1 MVELQKKYQIGVRRF
16 GIINWV
22 GTYSLFKKEVLR
34 FLTVSGQ
41 TLFGPILTSILFL
54 TVISLAI
61 GDERTDVL
69 GVSYIKFLASGLI
82 MMQVIQQSFA
92 HSSSSLMMGKMM
104 GTITDVV
111 HSPLSSSEVVLAI
124 TFASAVRGIL
134 IATASTLIFV
144 FFIDLSIQNF
154 ALWFIYLFLGGLF
167 MGSLGLIVGLYA
179 DKFDQMSTVTNFI
192 IVPLSFL
199 SGTFYSIEKLPDLL
213 QVVSN
218 YNPFFHMIDG
228 FRYSFIGQLD
238 GSVIFGIMLLT
249 LLSSIITFF
258 AYYLVNKGYKIKS

>member
-1 MVELQKKYQIGVRRF
+1 MVELQKKYQIGSRRF
-16 GIINWV
+16 GIVNWV

-41 TLFGPILTSILFL
+41 TLFGQILTSILFL
-54 TVISLAI
+54 TVISLAL
-61 GDERTDVL
+61 GDQRTDVL
-69 GVSYIKFLASGLI
+69 GVSYMKFLACGLI

-104 GTITDVV
+104 GTITDIV
-111 HSPLSSSEVVLAI
+111 HSPLSSSEVVFAI
-124 TFASAVRGIL
+124 TFASAARGVL
-134 IATASTLIFV
+134 IASASTLIFI

-154 ALWFIYLFLGGLF
+154 LLWFVYLFLGGLF
-167 MGSLGLIVGLYA
+167 MGSLGIIVGLYA

-199 SGTFYSIEKLPDLL
+199 SGTFYSIERLPEFLRIL
-213 QVVSN
+213 SN

-228 FRYSFIGQLD
+228 FRYSFIGKLD
-238 GSVIFGIMLLT
+238 GSVTFCIILLT
-249 LLSSIITFF
+249 LLSLIVTYF
-258 AYYLVNKGYKIKS
+258 AYFLVHKGYKIKS

>member
-1 MVELQKKYQIGVRRF
+1 MVELQKKYQTGVRRF
-16 GIINWV
+16 GLVNWV
-22 GTYSLFKKEVLR
+22 GTHSLFKKEVLR

-41 TLFGPILTSILFL
+41 TLLGPILTSILFL

-61 GDERTDVL
+61 GDQRADVL
-69 GVSYIKFLASGLI
+69 GVSYIEFLASGLI

-111 HSPLSSSEVVLAI
+111 HSPLSSSEVVFAI
-124 TFASAVRGIL
+124 TLASAARGLL
-134 IATASTLIFV
+134 IASASTIIFIV
-144 FFIDLSIQNF
+144 FIDLSIQNF
-154 ALWFIYLFLGGLF
+154 LLWFVYLFLGGLF
-167 MGSLGLIVGLYA
+167 MGSLGVIVGLYA

-199 SGTFYSIEKLPDLL
+199 SGTFYSIDKLPNFLKIL
-213 QVVSN
+213 SN

-238 GSVIFGIMLLT
+238 GSVSFGILLLT
-249 LLSSIITFF
+249 SLSFIVTYF
-258 AYYLVNKGYKIKS
+258 AYYLVHKGYKIKS

>member
-16 GIINWV
+16 GLINWV
-22 GTYSLFKKEVLR
+22 GIYSLFKKEVLR

-61 GDERTDVL
+61 GDQRADVL
-69 GVSYIKFLASGLI
+69 GVTYIKFLASGLI

-104 GTITDVV
+104 GTITDIV
-111 HSPLSSSEVVLAI
+111 HSPLSSSEIVFAI
-124 TFASAVRGIL
+124 TLASAARGLL
-134 IATASTLIFV
+134 IASVSTLIFI

-154 ALWFIYLFLGGLF
+154 FLWFIYLFLGGLF
-167 MGSLGLIVGLYA
+167 MGSLGIIVGLYA

-199 SGTFYSIEKLPDLL
+199 SGTFYSIDRLPIFL
-213 QVVSN
+213 Q
-218 YNPFFHMIDG
+218 
-228 FRYSFIGQLD
+228 
-238 GSVIFGIMLLT
+238 T
-249 LLSSIITFF
+249 LS
-258 AYYLVNKGYKIKS
+258 AYILVHKGYKIKS

>member
-1 MVELQKKYQIGVRRF
+1 MVELQKKYQIGIRRF
-16 GIINWV
+16 GVINWL

-41 TLFGPILTSILFL
+41 TLLGPILTSILFL
-54 TVISLAI
+54 IVINLAI
-61 GDERTDVL
+61 GDQRADVL

-111 HSPLSSSEVVLAI
+111 HSPLSSSEVVFAI
-124 TFASAVRGIL
+124 TLASAARGFL
-134 IATASTLIFV
+134 IASTSTLIFI
-144 FFIDLSIQNF
+144 FFIDLSVGNLI
-154 ALWFIYLFLGGLF
+154 LWFIYLFLGGLL
-167 MGSLGLIVGLYA
+167 MGSLGIIVGLYA

-199 SGTFYSIEKLPDLL
+199 SGTFYSIDKLPSFLKTL
-213 QVVSN
+213 SHF
-218 YNPFFHMIDG
+218 NPFFHMIDG

-238 GSVIFGIMLLT
+238 GSLTFGISLLT
-249 LLSSIITFF
+249 FLSLLITYI
-258 AYYLVNKGYKIKS
+258 AYILVNKGYKIKS

>member
-1 MVELQKKYQIGVRRF
+1 MVELQKKYQIGIRRF
-16 GIINWV
+16 GYVNWV

-41 TLFGPILTSILFL
+41 TLFGPILTSVLFL
-54 TVISLAI
+54 IVISLAI
-61 GDERTDVL
+61 GDQKADVL
-69 GVSYIKFLASGLI
+69 GVPYIKFLASGLI

-104 GTITDVV
+104 GTITDIV
-111 HSPLSSSEVVLAI
+111 HSPLSSSEVVFAI
-124 TFASAVRGIL
+124 TLASTARGLL
-134 IATASTLIFV
+134 IATASTLIFI

-154 ALWFIYLFLGGLF
+154 FLWFIYLFLGGLV
-167 MGSLGLIVGLYA
+167 MGSLGIIVGLYA

-199 SGTFYSIEKLPDLL
+199 SGTFYSIERLPDFLKVL
-213 QVVSN
+213 SN

-238 GSVIFGIMLLT
+238 GSLSFGIALLT
-249 LLSSIITFF
+249 ILGFIITYF
-258 AYYLVNKGYKIKS
+258 AYFLVHKGYKIKS

>member
-1 MVELQKKYQIGVRRF
+1 MVELQKKYQIGTRRF

-61 GDERTDVL
+61 GDQRADVL
-69 GVSYIKFLASGLI
+69 GVPYIKFLASGLI

-111 HSPLSSSEVVLAI
+111 HSPLSSSEVVFAI
-124 TFASAVRGIL
+124 TFASAARGLL
-134 IATASTLIFV
+134 IATASTLIFI

-154 ALWFIYLFLGGLF
+154 VLWFSYLFLGGLV
-167 MGSLGLIVGLYA
+167 MGSLGIIVGLYA
-179 DKFDQMSTVTNFI
+179 DKFDQM
-192 IVPLSFL
+192 LSL
-199 SGTFYSIEKLPDLL
+199 I
-213 QVVSN
+213 
-218 YNPFFHMIDG
+218 HI
-228 FRYSFIGQLD
+228 
-238 GSVIFGIMLLT
+238 
-249 LLSSIITFF
+249 
-258 AYYLVNKGYKIKS
+258 

>member
-238 GSVIFGIMLLT
+238 GSVIFGIILLT

>member
-1 MVELQKKYQIGVRRF
+1 MVELQKKYQIGSRRF
-16 GIINWV
+16 GTINWI

-41 TLFGPILTSILFL
+41 TLFGPILTSVLFL

-61 GDERTDVL
+61 GDQRADVL
-69 GVSYIKFLASGLI
+69 GVPYIEFLASGLI

-104 GTITDVV
+104 GTITDII
-111 HSPLSSSEVVLAI
+111 HSPLSSSEVVFAI
-124 TFASAVRGIL
+124 TLASTARGLL
-134 IATASTLIFV
+134 IASVSTLLFV
-144 FFIDLSIQNF
+144 FFIDLSIQNLF
-154 ALWFIYLFLGGLF
+154 LWFIYLLLGGLF
-167 MGSLGLIVGLYA
+167 MGSLGIIVGLYA

-199 SGTFYSIEKLPDLL
+199 SGTFYSIDRLPNFLKIL
-213 QVVSN
+213 SN

-228 FRYSFIGQLD
+228 FRYAFIGQLD
-238 GSVIFGIMLLT
+238 GSVTFGIGLLT
-249 LLSSIITFF
+249 FLSLTITYI
-258 AYYLVNKGYKIKS
+258 AYFLVNKGYKIKS

>member
-1 MVELQKKYQIGVRRF
+1 MVELQKKYQVGKRRF
-16 GIINWV
+16 GLINWV

-34 FLTVSGQ
+34 FLTVAGQ

-61 GDERTDVL
+61 GDQRNDVL

-124 TFASAVRGIL
+124 TLASAARGIL
-134 IATASTLIFV
+134 IAFASTLIFII
-144 FFIDLSIQNF
+144 FIDLSIQNF
-154 ALWFIYLFLGGLF
+154 VLWFAYLFLGGLL
-167 MGSLGLIVGLYA
+167 MGSLGIITGLYA
-179 DKFDQMSTVTNFI
+179 DKFDQMSTITNFI

-199 SGTFYSIEKLPDLL
+199 SGTFYSIDRLPDFLK
-213 QVVSN
+213 VVSN

-238 GSVIFGIMLLT
+238 GSVLFGIS
-249 LLSSIITFF
+249 LLSFLSLFITYL
-258 AYYLVNKGYKIKS
+258 AYFLVDKGYKIKS

>member
-1 MVELQKKYQIGVRRF
+1 MVELQKKYQIGTRRF
-16 GIINWV
+16 GTINWI

-41 TLFGPILTSILFL
+41 TLFGPILTSVLFL

-61 GDERTDVL
+61 GDQRAEVL
-69 GVSYIKFLASGLI
+69 GVPYIKFLASGLI

-104 GTITDVV
+104 GTITDIV
-111 HSPLSSSEVVLAI
+111 HSPLSSSEVVFAI
-124 TFASAVRGIL
+124 TLASTARGLL
-134 IATASTLIFV
+134 IASVSTLIFI

-154 ALWFIYLFLGGLF
+154 FLWFIYLFLGGLF
-167 MGSLGLIVGLYA
+167 MGSLGIIVGLYA

-199 SGTFYSIEKLPDLL
+199 SGTFYSIERLPDFLKIL
-213 QVVSN
+213 SN

-228 FRYSFIGQLD
+228 FRFAFIGQLD
-238 GSVIFGIMLLT
+238 GSVIFGITLLT
-249 LLSSIITFF
+249 SLSLAIIYT
-258 AYYLVNKGYKIKS
+258 AYFLVNKGYKIKS

>member
-1 MVELQKKYQIGVRRF
+1 MVESQKKYQIGIRRF
-16 GIINWV
+16 GIVNWV

-61 GDERTDVL
+61 GDQRTDVL
-69 GVSYIKFLASGLI
+69 GVPYVKFLASGLI

-111 HSPLSSSEVVLAI
+111 HSPLSSSEVVFAI
-124 TFASAVRGIL
+124 TIASAVRGLL
-134 IATASTLIFV
+134 IASVSTIIFIL
-144 FFIDLSIQNF
+144 FIDLSVQNIF
-154 ALWFIYLFLGGLF
+154 MWFIYLFLGGLI
-167 MGSLGLIVGLYA
+167 MGSLGIIVGLYA
-179 DKFDQMSTVTNFI
+179 DKFDQMSTITNFI

-199 SGTFYSIEKLPDLL
+199 SGTFYSIDKLPEFLR
-213 QVVSN
+213 VISN
-218 YNPFFHMIDG
+218 FNPFFHMIDG

-238 GSVIFGIMLLT
+238 GSVVFGISILIF
-249 LLSSIITFF
+249 LSLIVTYF
-258 AYYLVNKGYKIKS
+258 AYFLVHKGYKIKS

>member
-16 GIINWV
+16 GLINWV

-61 GDERTDVL
+61 GDQRAEVL
-69 GVSYIKFLASGLI
+69 GVTYIKFLASGLI

-104 GTITDVV
+104 GTITDIV
-111 HSPLSSSEVVLAI
+111 HSPLTSSEIVFAI
-124 TFASAVRGIL
+124 TLASAARGLL
-134 IATASTLIFV
+134 IASVSTLIFIL
-144 FFIDLSIQNF
+144 FIDLSIQNLF
-154 ALWFIYLFLGGLF
+154 LWFIYLSLGGLF
-167 MGSLGLIVGLYA
+167 MGSLGIIVGLYA

-199 SGTFYSIEKLPDLL
+199 SGTFYSIERLPNFL
-213 QVVSN
+213 QILSN

-238 GSVIFGIMLLT
+238 GSIIFGVSI
-249 LLSSIITFF
+249 LSFLSLIITYF
-258 AYYLVNKGYKIKS
+258 AYILVNKGYKIKS

>member
-1 MVELQKKYQIGVRRF
+1 MVELQKKYQIGTRRF
-16 GIINWV
+16 GLVNWI

-61 GDERTDVL
+61 GDQRADVL
-69 GVSYIKFLASGLI
+69 GVPYIKFLASGLI

-111 HSPLSSSEVVLAI
+111 HSPLSASEVVFAI
-124 TFASAVRGIL
+124 TFASAARGLL
-134 IATASTLIFV
+134 IASASTLIFV

-154 ALWFIYLFLGGLF
+154 LLWFIYLFLGGLF

-199 SGTFYSIEKLPDLL
+199 SGTFYSIDRLPEFLKVL
-213 QVVSN
+213 SN

-228 FRYSFIGQLD
+228 FRFSFIGQLD
-238 GSVIFGIMLLT
+238 GSVTFGITLLT
-249 LLSSIITFF
+249 FLSFGITYF
-258 AYYLVNKGYKIKS
+258 AYFLVHKGYKIKS

>member
-1 MVELQKKYQIGVRRF
+1 MVELKKKYQIGIRRF

-61 GDERTDVL
+61 GENRSDVL
-69 GVSYIKFLASGLI
+69 GVPYIKFLACGLI

-104 GTITDVV
+104 GTITDIV
-111 HSPLSSSEVVLAI
+111 HSPLSSLEVVIAI
-124 TFASAVRGIL
+124 TTASAARGLL
-134 IATASTLIFV
+134 IASASTLIFIY
-144 FFIDLSIQNF
+144 FIDLSIQNYL
-154 ALWFIYLFLGGLF
+154 LWFIYLFLGGLL

-199 SGTFYSIEKLPDLL
+199 SGTFYSIEKLPEILRTI
-213 QVVSN
+213 SY

-228 FRYSFIGQLD
+228 FRYSFIGELD
-238 GSVIFGIMLLT
+238 GSVTFGILLLT
-249 LLSSIITFF
+249 FLSLLITIF
-258 AYYLVNKGYKIKS
+258 AYILVHKGYKIKS

>member
-1 MVELQKKYQIGVRRF
+1 MVELKEKYQIGKSRF
-16 GIINWV
+16 GLINWV

-34 FLTVSGQ
+34 FITVSGQ

-61 GDERTDVL
+61 GDQRANVL
-69 GVSYIKFLASGLI
+69 GVTYIKFLACGLI

-111 HSPLSSSEVVLAI
+111 HSPLSSSEVVFAI
-124 TFASAVRGIL
+124 TLASAARGLL
-134 IATASTLIFV
+134 IATASTLIFI
-144 FFIDLSIQNF
+144 FFIDLSIQNYF
-154 ALWFIYLFLGGLF
+154 LWFVYLLLGGLI
-167 MGSLGLIVGLYA
+167 MGSLGIIVGLYA

-199 SGTFYSIEKLPDLL
+199 SGTFYSIDKLPDFLKIL
-213 QVVSN
+213 SN

-238 GSVIFGIMLLT
+238 GSLSFGISILTFLSLL
-249 LLSSIITFF
+249 ITYF
-258 AYYLVNKGYKIKS
+258 AYILVYKGYKIKS

>member
-1 MVELQKKYQIGVRRF
+1 MVELHKKYQIGKRRF
-16 GIINWV
+16 GFINWI

-61 GDERTDVL
+61 GDQRADVL
-69 GVSYIKFLASGLI
+69 GVPYIEFLASGLI

-92 HSSSSLMMGKMM
+92 HSSSSLMMGKTM

-111 HSPLSSSEVVLAI
+111 HSPLSSSEVVFAI
-124 TFASAVRGIL
+124 TFASAVRGLL
-134 IATASTLIFV
+134 IASVSTIIFIL
-144 FFIDLSIQNF
+144 FIDLSVQNIF
-154 ALWFIYLFLGGLF
+154 MWFTYLFLGGLF
-167 MGSLGLIVGLYA
+167 MGSLGIIVGLYA

-199 SGTFYSIEKLPDLL
+199 SGTFYSIDKLPEFLIII
-213 QVVSN
+213 SN
-218 YNPFFHMIDG
+218 FNPFFHMIDG
-228 FRYSFIGQLD
+228 FRYSFIGQSD
-238 GSVIFGIMLLT
+238 GSVTFGISLLICLS
-249 LLSSIITFF
+249 LLVTYF
-258 AYYLVNKGYKIKS
+258 AYILIHKGYKIKS

>member
-1 MVELQKKYQIGVRRF
+1 MVELQKKYQIGARRF

-61 GDERTDVL
+61 GDQRADVL
-69 GVSYIKFLASGLI
+69 GVTYIKFLACGLI

-111 HSPLSSSEVVLAI
+111 HSPLSSSEVVFAI
-124 TFASAVRGIL
+124 TFASAARGLL
-134 IATASTLIFV
+134 IALSSTLIFI
-144 FFIDLSIQNF
+144 FFIDLSIQNYL
-154 ALWFIYLFLGGLF
+154 LWFVYLLLGGLV
-167 MGSLGLIVGLYA
+167 MGSLGIIVGLYA

-199 SGTFYSIEKLPDLL
+199 SGTFYSIDKLPNFLKVL
-213 QVVSN
+213 SN

-238 GSVIFGIMLLT
+238 GSITFGIVMLT
-249 LLSSIITFF
+249 FLSLVITYL
-258 AYYLVNKGYKIKS
+258 AYILVHKGYKIKS

>member
-1 MVELQKKYQIGVRRF
+1 MVELEQKYQIGVRRF
-16 GIINWV
+16 GLINWV

-34 FLTVSGQ
+34 FLSVSGQ

-61 GDERTDVL
+61 GDQRADVL
-69 GVSYIKFLASGLI
+69 GVSYIKFLACGLI

-104 GTITDVV
+104 GTITDIV
-111 HSPLSSSEVVLAI
+111 HSPLSAFEVVTAI
-124 TFASAVRGIL
+124 TLASAARGLL
-134 IATASTLIFV
+134 IAFTSTLIFIL
-144 FFIDLSIQNF
+144 FIDLSIQNIF
-154 ALWFIYLFLGGLF
+154 LWFIYLFLSGLL

-199 SGTFYSIEKLPDLL
+199 SGTFYSIERLPNFLNIL
-213 QVVSN
+213 SN

-228 FRYSFIGQLD
+228 FRYSFIGNLD
-238 GSVIFGIMLLT
+238 GSLKFGLII
-249 LLSSIITFF
+249 LSFLCILIIYF
-258 AYYLVNKGYKIKS
+258 AYLLFHKGYKIKS

>member
-1 MVELQKKYQIGVRRF
+1 MVELQKKYQIGSKRF
-16 GIINWV
+16 GLVNWV

-61 GDERTDVL
+61 GDQRANVL
-69 GVSYIKFLASGLI
+69 GVTYIKFLASGLI

-111 HSPLSSSEVVLAI
+111 HSPLSASEVVFAI
-124 TFASAVRGIL
+124 TFASAARGLL
-134 IATASTLIFV
+134 IATASTLIFI
-144 FFIDLSIQNF
+144 FFIDLNIQNF
-154 ALWFIYLFLGGLF
+154 LLWFIYLFLGGLL
-167 MGSLGLIVGLYA
+167 MGSLGIIVGLYA

-199 SGTFYSIEKLPDLL
+199 SGTFYSIDRLPEFLKVL
-213 QVVSN
+213 SN

-228 FRYSFIGQLD
+228 FRFSFIGQLD
-238 GSVIFGIMLLT
+238 GSVTFGIALLT
-249 LLSSIITFF
+249 FLSLITTFF
-258 AYYLVNKGYKIKS
+258 AYHLVHKGYKIKS

>member
-1 MVELQKKYQIGVRRF
+1 MVELQKKYQIGNRRF
-16 GIINWV
+16 GLINWI

-54 TVISLAI
+54 TVISLAV
-61 GDERTDVL
+61 GDQRTEVL
-69 GVSYIKFLASGLI
+69 GVPYIKFLACGLI

-111 HSPLSSSEVVLAI
+111 HSPLSSPEVVFAI
-124 TFASAVRGIL
+124 TFASAARGLL
-134 IATASTLIFV
+134 IATASTLIFT
-144 FFIDLSIQNF
+144 FFIDLSIQSLL
-154 ALWFIYLFLGGLF
+154 LWFVYLFLGGLL
-167 MGSLGLIVGLYA
+167 MGSLGIIVGLYA

-199 SGTFYSIEKLPDLL
+199 SGTFYSIDKLPSFLKL
-213 QVVSN
+213 ISN

-228 FRYSFIGQLD
+228 FRYAFIGQLD
-238 GSVIFGIMLLT
+238 GSVTFGLSILTFLSLLVT
-249 LLSSIITFF
+249 YF
-258 AYYLVNKGYKIKS
+258 AYLLVHKGYKIKS

>member
-16 GIINWV
+16 GVINWI

-61 GDERTDVL
+61 GDQRTDVL
-69 GVSYIKFLASGLI
+69 GVPYIKFLASGLI

-111 HSPLSSSEVVLAI
+111 HSPLSSSEVVFAI
-124 TFASAVRGIL
+124 TFASAARGLL
-134 IATASTLIFV
+134 IASASTLIFI
-144 FFIDLSIQNF
+144 FFIDLSVQNF
-154 ALWFIYLFLGGLF
+154 LLWFCYLFLGGLF
-167 MGSLGLIVGLYA
+167 MGSLGIIVGLYA

-199 SGTFYSIEKLPDLL
+199 SGTFYSIDKLPNFLKFI
-213 QVVSN
+213 SN

-238 GSVIFGIMLLT
+238 GSVVFGIS
-249 LLSSIITFF
+249 LLSFLSLVITYI
-258 AYYLVNKGYKIKS
+258 AYILVNKGYKIKS

>member
-61 GDERTDVL
+61 GDERADVL

-238 GSVIFGIMLLT
+238 GSVIFGIILLT

>member
-16 GIINWV
+16 GVINWV

-61 GDERTDVL
+61 GDERADVL

-154 ALWFIYLFLGGLF
+154 ALWFIYLLLGGLF

-249 LLSSIITFF
+249 LLSSIVTFF

>member
-1 MVELQKKYQIGVRRF
+1 MVELDKKYQIGVRRF
-16 GIINWV
+16 GYINWV
-22 GTYSLFKKEVLR
+22 GTYSLYKKEVLR
-34 FLTVSGQ
+34 FLTVAGQ

-61 GDERTDVL
+61 GDQRSNVL
-69 GVSYIKFLASGLI
+69 GVPYLEFLASGLI

-104 GTITDVV
+104 ETITDVI
-111 HSPLSSSEVVLAI
+111 HSPLSAAEVVIAI
-124 TFASAVRGIL
+124 TFAAASRGLL
-134 IATASTLIFV
+134 IAIVSTFIFI

-154 ALWFIYLFLGGLF
+154 LFWVTYLFLGGVF
-167 MGSLGLIVGLYA
+167 MGSLGIIVGLYA

-199 SGTFYSIEKLPDLL
+199 SGTFYSIDKLPEFLRIL
-213 QVVSN
+213 SG

-228 FRYSFIGQLD
+228 FRYSFIGKSD
-238 GSVIFGIMLLT
+238 GSLTVGIILLT
-249 LLSSIITFF
+249 ILSLLITYI
-258 AYYLVNKGYKIKS
+258 AYLLFHKGYKIKS